1 MSKKDVY
8 KTVKKQSQ
16 SLLIEKKSKFIA
28 NVKPVDNEDDALA
41 FLNEM
46 RSKYSDATHNVYAY
60 VIDENNIF
68 RYSDDGEP
76 SGTAGMPV
84 LDAIRK
90 SGIVDVVVV
99 VTRYFGGTLLGTGGL
114 VHTYGASA
122 KQGLIAHY
130 SVRSAVTG
138 SLFDAFFDGI
148 RPPRS
153 VKRILSKIS
162 TSAGTTGSTALTSVV
177 FARLWIIALTGIIRS
192 SVNPIPISPA
202 HSPIIKVSA
211 LNTWETFRFDAP
223 MALRIPI
230 SFLRSNTLI

>member
-8 KTVKKQSQ
+8 KTVKEQSQ
-16 SLLIEKKSKFIA
+16 SLLVEKKSKFIA
-28 NVKPVDNEDDALA
+28 NVKPVDNEEDALA

-122 KQGLIAHY
+122 KQGLIA
-130 SVRSAVTG
+130 
-138 SLFDAFFDGI
+138 
-148 RPPRS
+148 
-153 VKRILSKIS
+153 SKIVNRQLCDIVS
-162 TSAGTTGSTALTSVV
+162 VTVDYTLLGKTQHELMSKGYLLEDILYEDNVKFIISCPIATTEKALSDITDLTK
-177 FARLWIIALTGIIRS
+177 ARA
-192 SVNPIPISPA
+192 VC
-202 HSPIIKVSA
+202 
-211 LNTWETFRFDAP
+211 E
-223 MALRIPI
+223 RIDKKYVDVEAMEE
-230 SFLRSNTLI
+230 

>member
-1 MSKKDVY
+1 MSKKEIY
-8 KTVKKQSQ
+8 KTVKEQSE

-28 NVKPVDNEDDALA
+28 NVKPASNEQDALE
-41 FLNEM
+41 FLAQM

-90 SGIVDVVVV
+90 SGIVDVIVV

-122 KQGLIAHY
+122 KQGLVSSKI
-130 SVRSAVTG
+130 VKRQ
-138 SLFDAFFDGI
+138 LCDI
-148 RPPRS
+148 LS
-153 VKRILSKIS
+153 VKVDYSLLGKMQHEIMSKGYILEDTLYEDNVTFVIS
-162 TSAGTTGSTALTSVV
+162 TPIADTDRIIDDLTNMTNATAD
-177 FARLWIIALTGIIRS
+177 
-192 SVNPIPISPA
+192 
-202 HSPIIKVSA
+202 IIKTDKKYVDIDSEA
-211 LNTWETFRFDAP
+211 
-223 MALRIPI
+223 
-230 SFLRSNTLI
+230 

>member
-76 SGTAGMPV
+76 VSYTHLRAHETDSYLV
-84 LDAIRK
+84 CR
-90 SGIVDVVVV
+90 
-99 VTRYFGGTLLGTGGL
+99 LLL
-114 VHTYGASA
+114 E
-122 KQGLIAHY
+122 KKKKNI
-130 SVRSAVTG
+130 
-138 SLFDAFFDGI
+138 
-148 RPPRS
+148 
-153 VKRILSKIS
+153 
-162 TSAGTTGSTALTSVV
+162 
-177 FARLWIIALTGIIRS
+177 
-192 SVNPIPISPA
+192 
-202 HSPIIKVSA
+202 
-211 LNTWETFRFDAP
+211 
-223 MALRIPI
+223 
-230 SFLRSNTLI
+230 

>member
-1 MSKKDVY
+1 
-8 KTVKKQSQ
+8 
-16 SLLIEKKSKFIA
+16 
-28 NVKPVDNEDDALA
+28 
-41 FLNEM
+41 M

-122 KQGLIAHY
+122 KQGLIESEIVIRKLCVIVYVNVDY
-130 SVRSAVTG
+130 SLLGKMKNEIMT
-138 SLFDAFFDGI
+138 
-148 RPPRS
+148 
-153 VKRILSKIS
+153 
-162 TSAGTTGSTALTSVV
+162 
-177 FARLWIIALTGIIRS
+177 
-192 SVNPIPISPA
+192 
-202 HSPIIKVSA
+202 
-211 LNTWETFRFDAP
+211 
-223 MALRIPI
+223 M
-230 SFLRSNTLI
+230 

>member
-99 VTRYFGGTLLGTGGL
+99 VR
-114 VHTYGASA
+114 V
-122 KQGLIAHY
+122 I
-130 SVRSAVTG
+130 SAVHF
-138 SLFDAFFDGI
+138 SERADLY
-148 RPPRS
+148 
-153 VKRILSKIS
+153 IL
-162 TSAGTTGSTALTSVV
+162 TEH
-177 FARLWIIALTGIIRS
+177 RQNR
-192 SVNPIPISPA
+192 
-202 HSPIIKVSA
+202 
-211 LNTWETFRFDAP
+211 D
-223 MALRIPI
+223 
-230 SFLRSNTLI
+230 